1 MKFSALQLILSRHK
15 QEDIKALAK
24 REGVSVITLI
34 RNAIEEY
41 LSSRTVHMRL
51 GGKTVIL
58 RLKKANPDEPEVSWT
73 ADEQKYAD
81 EAMKIFLEED
91 R

>member
-15 QEDIKALAK
+15 HEDIKALAK

-41 LSSRTVHMRL
+41 PSS
-51 GGKTVIL
+51 
-58 RLKKANPDEPEVSWT
+58 
-73 ADEQKYAD
+73 
-81 EAMKIFLEED
+81 
-91 R
+91 